1 MTRLSPLSSREI
13 SRRLLKLGFILAR
26 KRGSH
31 TMWQHSDGRCTVLPV
46 HKGEDIGRGLLRSIL
61 REINIS
67 WEEFH
72 KL

>member
-1 MTRLSPLSSREI
+1 MMRLSPLSAREI

-46 HKGEDIGRGLLRSIL
+46 HKGEDIGRGLLKSIL
-61 REINIS
+61 RDINIH
-67 WEEFH
+67 WEEFRE
-72 KL
+72 L